1 MHLEK
6 RLTLIRQSKIMR
18 KMNVSGKNSE
28 KLMVLDLLLSSG
40 FKAYNIPT
48 LACQVALSID
58 MYR

>member
-1 MHLEK
+1 
-6 RLTLIRQSKIMR
+6 MR